1 MSGRVR
7 IRDSLAF
14 GWRTFRRNT
23 LFFVI
28 LLVILGIPLAVLGAL
43 VEGIQPGGADPSRLF
58 LEVALWILRALAFM
72 VIIVV
77 SLSFLDRGAFD
88 MERLKRMKPLFI
100 PYIVGTF
107 LLFSLVSVGLALLV
121 VPGVYVAI
129 RFQFTPYLIVDRGM
143 GPIEA
148 FKAAWSMTRGLGL
161 ELFLFLLS
169 IVGLNILGAVPLGLG
184 LLITVPVV
192 FLAHAMVYR
201 DLASQP

>member
-1 MSGRVR
+1 MAGRVR

-23 LFFVI
+23 LFFIV
-28 LLVILGIPLAVLGAL
+28 LLVVLGIPLAILGAL
-43 VEGIQPGGADPSRLF
+43 VGKIPPAGADPSRLF
-58 LEVALWILRALAFM
+58 LELALWSLRGLAAM

-88 MERLKRMKPLFI
+88 MERLKGMKPLVI